1 MFPKHAGHNGLRC
14 CKWTF
19 LAMHSFGTSLKRVF
33 AGILF
38 VLAPFSPQSSAQGAD
53 PVPGI
58 VVIAMSN
65 NYAPFTLLDANG
77 EPAGM
82 FVDIWRLWAE
92 KTGQAIEFKASSWAD
107 SLTALRNGEADIHSG
122 LFLNSERAEWM
133 DFSRPVYQIKSS
145 FYYRNGEEP
154 PADLTN
160 TSIGTVLDSFQEAF
174 LREKNPEANIV
185 TFTDD
190 EAVMLAVSRNE
201 IDAGLGENPAIET
214 LMDRLGLRGGISR
227 SAQALL
233 HNDLFFS
240 VRQGE
245 ADLLGLIEAG
255 LDAITLD
262 ELAAIENRWMPRSE
276 SLQFVDR
283 PVLLS
288 AQERAWLADHPVLRV
303 HNEMDWEPFNF
314 NVDGRAQGFSI
325 DYMNLLAGKLGI
337 EADYVSGP
345 TWDQFLGLLRAGDLD
360 VMLNIVKTPSR
371 DEYIIFT
378 DPYVENLPVLVVRND
393 NQDIH
398 GFEDL
403 FGRSLAIPEGFF
415 YQEIIEREFPQIELV
430 LLDSQLES
438 LSAVSVGL
446 AEATIGGVAVQDHL
460 IQKHLLTNLRI
471 VSGLPGGIFVNNL
484 RIGVR
489 SDQGILHGILQ
500 KAVESVDPLKI
511 HPVAG

>member
-19 LAMHSFGTSLKRVF
+19 LAIHSFGTSLKRVF

-65 NYAPFTLLDANG
+65 NYAPLTLLDANG

-160 TSIGTVLDSFQEAF
+160 TSIGTVLDSFQEAL

-233 HNDLFFS
+233 HNDLFFQCS
-240 VRQGE
+240 
-245 ADLLGLIEAG
+245 
-255 LDAITLD
+255 
-262 ELAAIENRWMPRSE
+262 PRRGGPA
-276 SLQFVDR
+276 R
-283 PVLLS
+283 PYRS
-288 AQERAWLADHPVLRV
+288 RP
-303 HNEMDWEPFNF
+303 
-314 NVDGRAQGFSI
+314 GRHH
-325 DYMNLLAGKLGI
+325 
-337 EADYVSGP
+337 
-345 TWDQFLGLLRAGDLD
+345 T
-360 VMLNIVKTPSR
+360 
-371 DEYIIFT
+371 
-378 DPYVENLPVLVVRND
+378 
-393 NQDIH
+393 
-398 GFEDL
+398 
-403 FGRSLAIPEGFF
+403 
-415 YQEIIEREFPQIELV
+415 
-430 LLDSQLES
+430 
-438 LSAVSVGL
+438 
-446 AEATIGGVAVQDHL
+446 
-460 IQKHLLTNLRI
+460 
-471 VSGLPGGIFVNNL
+471 
-484 RIGVR
+484 
-489 SDQGILHGILQ
+489 
-500 KAVESVDPLKI
+500 
-511 HPVAG
+511 